1 MINPWS
7 WDERQVTG
15 EKEKRFWNET
25 GLPPVARAMRF
36 HLTPGPVL
44 SLREALEEI
53 VSGRYVFLGEI
64 PYHSK
69 WAANWSIHWIS
80 RLCENGRIRKAEEL

>member
-1 MINPWS
+1 MIGT

-15 EKEKRFWNET
+15 EKGSRPPY
-25 GLPPVARAMRF
+25 LPPVARAMRF
-36 HLTPGPVL
+36 HLAPGPVL
-44 SLREALEEI
+44 SLREAIEEI

-69 WAANWSIHWIS
+69 WAANWSINWIS